1 MGAPSHARHAMGAPS
16 HARHEMGAL
25 SHARHLMPFLPQA
38 SSITFG
44 MDVGVGGRDGRGRGP
59 SGIEHHLPA
68 RCLLDD

>member
-1 MGAPSHARHAMGAPS
+1 
-16 HARHEMGAL
+16 
-25 SHARHLMPFLPQA
+25 MPFLPQA

-68 RCLLDD
+68 RCLLDACSMPARWL